1 VPRQSAREQRA
12 RVSWALVAGCIP
24 EVTIAKLGIHTVAEL
39 NAAMARNPKGP
50 ILLSALLDFFT
61 DAGAGLRIDDH
72 IVELLAEPAL
82 TALHLAT
89 AATVMHRRGGPAY
102 ARLAVA
108 ICCHRLASSSAI
120 IGAMWDAPPS
130 LRQDIA
136 RARGDLLPVATGWV
150 RRTDGDETGYA
161 NVREL
166 AAGLK
171 GALIMDTA
179 DLWARWAGTDPG
191 RTAFLIAS
199 SGAFD
204 TCEQL
209 LAAGAGVTA
218 APART

>member
-1 VPRQSAREQRA
+1 MPRQSAREQRA
-12 RVSWALVAGCIP
+12 RVSWALVAEFTP
-24 EVTIAKLGIHTVAEL
+24 EVTIAKFGIHTAAEL
-39 NAAMARNPKGP
+39 DAAMARTPKGP
-50 ILLSALLDFFT
+50 VLLSALLDFFT
-61 DAGAGLRIDDH
+61 DAGAGLGLDNY

-89 AATVMHRRGGPAY
+89 ATTIMYRRDGPAY
-102 ARLAVA
+102 ARLAAA
-108 ICCHRLASSSAI
+108 ICCHRLASPHVI

-136 RARGDLLPVATGWV
+136 RARGDLLPVAVGWV

-166 AAGLK
+166 AAGAK

-191 RTAFLIAS
+191 RTAFLITS
-199 SGAFD
+199 SATFAD
-204 TCEQL
+204 QEEL
-209 LAAGAGVTA
+209 LAAGDAVAA